1 LVVGYYLELGIWLLE
16 FDLLHEGSTM
26 KSQLAVL
33 AIGGNSLIKDKNHIA
48 LSSQYEAVQETS
60 KYIAE
65 LIADGLNM
73 VITHGN
79 GPQVGF
85 IYRRGELARHEL
97 PLIPLDICGADTQ
110 GAIGYMIQKALL
122 NEFRKRG
129 IVKRVTT
136 VVTQMVVG
144 RDDPSFAQP
153 SKPIGSFM
161 SEEEALT
168 QKNEFGWQVLE
179 DAGRGFRRVVPS
191 PIPREIIELD
201 VIRLLVEGG
210 YVVIAAGGGGIPVIR
225 NEKGDY
231 EGVEA
236 VIDKD
241 LGSSL
246 LARNLGANTFIISTA
261 VDAAYLNFGEANK
274 NPIRRAT
281 LSEIKG
287 YMAEGHFKPGS
298 MKPKIDAIIQFLE
311 DGGAKAIITSPENLL
326 RAVRGEAGTTITK

>member
-1 LVVGYYLELGIWLLE
+1 
-16 FDLLHEGSTM
+16 M
-26 KSQLAVL
+26 L

-48 LSSQYEAVQETS
+48 LSWQYETLKETI
-60 KYIAE
+60 KYIAD
-65 LIADGLNM
+65 LIAEGLSM

-85 IYRRGELARHEL
+85 IYRRGELGRHEL

-129 IVKRVTT
+129 IAKKVTT
-136 VVTQMVVG
+136 VVTQTIVD
-144 RDDPSFAQP
+144 RNDPSFEHP
-153 SKPIGSFM
+153 TKPIGSFM
-161 SEEEALT
+161 LEKEALA
-168 QKNEFGWQVLE
+168 NEKELGWHVVE

-191 PIPREIIELD
+191 PIPKEIIELD
-201 VIRLLVEGG
+201 VIRLLVESG
-210 YVVIAAGGGGIPVIR
+210 YIVIATGGGGIPVIR
-225 NEKGDY
+225 NEQGDI

-246 LARNLGANTFIISTA
+246 LARNLGADTFIILTA
-261 VDAAYLNFGEANK
+261 IDAVYLNFGKENQK
-274 NPIRRAT
+274 PISRAT
-281 LSEIKG
+281 LSEIKQ

-298 MKPKIDAIIQFLE
+298 MKPKIEAIIQFLE
-311 DGGAKAIITSPENLL
+311 GGGRKAIITSPKNLL
-326 RAVRGEAGTTITK
+326 KTIKGEDGTTIVN

>member
-1 LVVGYYLELGIWLLE
+1 MDPG
-16 FDLLHEGSTM
+16 F
-26 KSQLAVL
+26 AVL
-33 AIGGNSLIKDKNHIA
+33 AIGGNSLIKDKTHIA

-65 LIADGLNM
+65 LIAEGLGM

-85 IYRRGELARHEL
+85 LYRRGELARHEL

-122 NEFRKRG
+122 NEFRERAISK
-129 IVKRVTT
+129 KVTV
-136 VVTQMVVG
+136 VVTQTIVD
-144 RDDPSFAQP
+144 RDDPSFERP
-153 SKPIGSFM
+153 TKPIGSFM

-168 QKNEFGWQVLE
+168 NKKDFGWQVVE

-191 PIPREIIELD
+191 PIPKEIIELD
-201 VIRLLVEGG
+201 VIKLLAERG
-210 YVVIAAGGGGIPVIR
+210 YIVIAAGGGGIPVIR
-225 NEKGDY
+225 NEHGDL

-246 LARNLGANTFIISTA
+246 LARNLGADMFIISTA
-261 VDAAYLNFGEANK
+261 IDSAYLNFGKENQK
-274 NPIRRAT
+274 PIRGTT
-281 LSEIKG
+281 LPDIKR
-287 YMAEGHFKPGS
+287 YLAEGHFKAGS
-298 MKPKIDAIIQFLE
+298 MKPKIEAIIQFLE
-311 DGGAKAIITSPENLL
+311 AGGKRAIITSPENLL
-326 RAVRGEAGTTITK
+326 RAIKEEAGTTITN

>member
-1 LVVGYYLELGIWLLE
+1 MDSKFAI
-16 FDLLHEGSTM
+16 
-26 KSQLAVL
+26 L

-48 LSSQYEAVQETS
+48 LSWQYQAVRETS

-65 LIADGLNM
+65 LIAEGLSM

-122 NEFRKRG
+122 NEFRERG
-129 IVKRVTT
+129 IAKKVTT
-136 VVTQMVVG
+136 VVTQTIVD
-144 RDDPSFAQP
+144 RDDPSFEHP

-161 SEEEALT
+161 PEEEALAN
-168 QKNEFGWQVLE
+168 KKEFGWQVAE
-179 DAGRGFRRVVPS
+179 DAGRGFRRIVPS

-201 VIRLLVEGG
+201 VIRLLVEKG
-210 YVVIAAGGGGIPVIR
+210 YVVVAVGGGGIPVIR
-225 NEKGDY
+225 NEHGEI

-246 LARNLGANTFIISTA
+246 LGSKLGADTFIISTSIDA
-261 VDAAYLNFGEANK
+261 VYLDFGREKQKAL
-274 NPIRRAT
+274 RRAT
-281 LSEIKG
+281 LPEIKR
-287 YMAEGHFKPGS
+287 YLAEGHFKPGS
-298 MKPKIDAIIQFLE
+298 MKPKIEAIIQFLE
-311 DGGAKAIITSPENLL
+311 GGGKKAIITAPENLL
-326 RAVRGEAGTTITK
+326 KAVKGECGTTIVK

>member
-1 LVVGYYLELGIWLLE
+1 MIDSK
-16 FDLLHEGSTM
+16 F
-26 KSQLAVL
+26 AVL

-48 LSSQYEAVQETS
+48 LSWQYEAVQETS
-60 KYIAE
+60 KYIAD
-65 LIADGLNM
+65 LIGGGLSI

-122 NEFRKRG
+122 NEFRRSG
-129 IVKRVTT
+129 IEKKVTT
-136 VVTQMVVG
+136 VVTQTIVDS
-144 RDDPSFAQP
+144 DDPSFDHP

-161 SEEEALT
+161 LKEEAFAN
-168 QKNEFGWQVLE
+168 KERYGWEVKE

-191 PIPREIIELD
+191 PIPREIIELE
-201 VIRLLVEGG
+201 VIRLLVERG
-210 YVVIAAGGGGIPVIR
+210 YIVVAVGGGGIPVIR
-225 NEKGDY
+225 NDQGDI

-246 LARNLGANTFIISTA
+246 LARNLGADTFIISTA
-261 VDAAYLNFGEANK
+261 IDAVYLNFGTEREK
-274 NPIRRAT
+274 PIRHAT
-281 LSEIKG
+281 VSEIKQ
-287 YMAEGHFKPGS
+287 YLAEGHFKPGS
-298 MKPKIDAIIQFLE
+298 MRPKIEAIIQFLE
-311 DGGAKAIITSPENLL
+311 GGGKKAIIASTENLL
-326 RAVRGEAGTTITK
+326 KSVRGECGTTIVK

>member
-1 LVVGYYLELGIWLLE
+1 MDSKFAI
-16 FDLLHEGSTM
+16 
-26 KSQLAVL
+26 L

-48 LSSQYEAVQETS
+48 LSWQYQAVRETS

-65 LIADGLNM
+65 LIAEGLSM

-122 NEFRKRG
+122 NEFRERG
-129 IVKRVTT
+129 IAKKVTT
-136 VVTQMVVG
+136 VVTQTIVD
-144 RDDPSFAQP
+144 RDDPSFEHP

-161 SEEEALT
+161 PEEEALAN
-168 QKNEFGWQVLE
+168 KKEFGWQVAE
-179 DAGRGFRRVVPS
+179 DAGRGFRRIVPS

-201 VIRLLVEGG
+201 VIRLLVEKG
-210 YVVIAAGGGGIPVIR
+210 YVVVAVGGGGIPVIR
-225 NEKGDY
+225 NEHGEI

-246 LARNLGANTFIISTA
+246 LGSKLGADTFIISTSIDA
-261 VDAAYLNFGEANK
+261 VYLDFGKEKQKAL
-274 NPIRRAT
+274 RRAT
-281 LSEIKG
+281 LPEIKR
-287 YMAEGHFKPGS
+287 YLAEGHFKPGS
-298 MKPKIDAIIQFLE
+298 MKPKIEAIIQFLE
-311 DGGAKAIITSPENLL
+311 GGGKKAIITAPENLL
-326 RAVRGEAGTTITK
+326 KAVKGEAGTTIVK